1 MGLLVNR
8 AAARIDSVR
17 VPIPTSI
24 AGHRRLATTKLEP
37 RPPLLWAMKL
47 GLRVAC
53 LEAHD
58 KLRATAISLRHA
70 AVHDAVDGRM
80 LKRA

>member
-17 VPIPTSI
+17 VPIPILDSR
-24 AGHRRLATTKLEP
+24 ASPLGTTKLEP
-37 RPPLLWAMKL
+37 RPPLPWATKR
-47 GLRVAC
+47 GLRVAY

-58 KLRATAISLRHA
+58 KLRATSTSLRRA